1 MKLRKKMV
9 TILAISAMLA
19 AFFGCATHQKETYS
33 GFLKNYPPF
42 ESGQKGIDKRYLKQG
57 VDFRQYDKI
66 LMEEVVFFLN
76 DDADYKGIHPD
87 EIKKLSD
94 EFHKIFAEEMGD
106 LLTAQPGPR
115 VTRMRMA
122 VTKLQPSK
130 PVSGATTTVIPV
142 GLALSIVKKGATGN
156 YIGIGSASM
165 EVEFLDSITNE
176 RIAAA
181 VDRAPGGKFDIGKLS
196 AAKSAFKFWAKR
208 LHAFMNENKM
218 AKY

>member
-1 MKLRKKMV
+1 MKLKAKMMAV
-9 TILAISAMLA
+9 LVISFVVGALI
-19 AFFGCATHQKETYS
+19 GCASPKKQSYS
-33 GFLKNYPPF
+33 GFLKDYPSF
-42 ESGQKGIDKRYLKQG
+42 QSGQKGIDKRYLKQG
-57 VDFRQYDKI
+57 VDFSQYDKI

-87 EIKKLSD
+87 DIKKLSD

-106 LLTAQPGPR
+106 LLTDQPGPR
-115 VTRMRMA
+115 VSRMRMA

-130 PVSGATTTVIPV
+130 PVSGTMSTVVPV

-196 AAKSAFKFWAKR
+196 AAKSAFKLWAKR
-208 LHAFMNENKM
+208 LHTFMNENKL
-218 AKY
+218 AKN